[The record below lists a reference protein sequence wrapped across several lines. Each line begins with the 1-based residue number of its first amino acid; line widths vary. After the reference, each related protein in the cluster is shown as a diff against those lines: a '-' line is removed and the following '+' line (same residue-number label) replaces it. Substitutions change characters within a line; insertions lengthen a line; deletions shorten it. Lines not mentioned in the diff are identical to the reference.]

1 MSRKVRKFN
10 YLDQVKPENSI
21 IDEYTGH
28 ALVDTPQGIVEL
40 KYCRHCK
47 KWHTLDSFYRSST
60 PTYRD
65 GLGVYCKDCSK
76 AKAVEYARVKRGLCS
91 KPVIVKEPVR
101 NEEPVS
107 NAAPS
112 LDGIISAYIESVVKP
127 YRDRINELESEVSAA
142 RSEAERKVDMSK
154 ISAAD
159 FEKAVYARTDIAPRV
174 YFNALKRMNGGWT
187 FKVYDANTGLT
198 TEVKTEVA

>member
-1 MSRKVRKFN
+1 MSRKVRNFK

-21 IDEYTGH
+21 IDDYTGH

-40 KYCRHCK
+40 KYCSNCR
-47 KWHTLDSFYRSST
+47 KWHTLDRFYSST
-60 PTYRD
+60 VPTHRD
-65 GLGVYCKDCSK
+65 GLTGYCKDCTK
-76 AKAVEYARVKRGLCS
+76 AKSLDYIREKRGLCS
-91 KPVIVKEPVR
+91 KPVVIKETVR
-101 NEEPVS
+101 KEEPVS
-107 NAAPS
+107 NEAPS

-127 YRDRINELESEVSAA
+127 YRDRINELEAEIRTA
-142 RSEAERKVDMSK
+142 RSEAEKKVDMSK
-154 ISAAD
+154 VSAQD